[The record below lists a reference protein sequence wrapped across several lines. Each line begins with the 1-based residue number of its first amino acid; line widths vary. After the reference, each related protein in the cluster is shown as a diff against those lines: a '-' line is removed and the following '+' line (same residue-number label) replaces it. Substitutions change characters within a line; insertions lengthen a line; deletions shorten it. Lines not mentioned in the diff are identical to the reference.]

1 MDHQVF
7 SHNRA
12 MKPTNPLPDRSEDD
26 RGAALLMA
34 LAFMV
39 ALGIV
44 ISAVATFAT
53 GAFTTSINLGQ
64 QRSLEANAESA
75 ATIAIA
81 NERYQFDHGIP
92 LAGGKPYNCMP
103 GTNQIYPATT
113 GTAGRMTVFCDI
125 VAQSQGSANSRE
137 LEFTA
142 CPVSSSATSPP
153 SSCSQVELYALV
165 TYDDVP
171 PNASG
176 SADTCG
182 ATTPNTCG
190 IAMTVLTW
198 DVRTAD
204 N

>member
-1 MDHQVF
+1 VDDDVF
-7 SHNRA
+7 LDYRA
-12 MKPTNPLPDRSEDD
+12 MKAPDPLHQRGEDD

-75 ATIAIA
+75 ATIAIS
-81 NERYQFDHGIP
+81 NERYQFDHSIP
-92 LAGGKPYNCMP
+92 LAGASPYNCMP
-103 GTNQIYPATT
+103 AGHQIYPAVT

-142 CPVSSSATSPP
+142 CPVSTSATSPP
-153 SSCSQVELYALV
+153 GTCSQVELYALV
-165 TYDDVP
+165 AYDDVP
-171 PNASG
+171 PNAPG
-176 SADTCG
+176 SADSCG
-182 ATTPNTCG
+182 RTTPNTCG

>member
-1 MDHQVF
+1 MDYQVF
-7 SHNRA
+7 SHHRA
-12 MKPTNPLPDRSEDD
+12 MRTPKTLHHRNKDD
-26 RGAALLMA
+26 QGAALLMA

-39 ALGIV
+39 ALGIA

-75 ATIAIA
+75 ATIAIS
-81 NERYQFDHGIP
+81 NQRYQFDHSIP
-92 LAGGKPYNCMP
+92 MAGGTPYNCMP
-103 GTNQIYPATT
+103 GGNQVYPTQS
-113 GTAGRMTVFCDI
+113 GTPGRMTVFCDI

-142 CPVSSSATSPP
+142 CPVPASAASPP
-153 SSCSQVELYALV
+153 ASCSQVELYALV

-171 PNASG
+171 PNAPG

-182 ATTPNTCG
+182 KTTPNTCG
-190 IAMTVLTW
+190 IAMTVLSW